1 LLPSGISKVRIHN
14 AENVYAYRNDPDV
27 RLSLGLSEKEKEFRK
42 KRIPFVYEKMKEI
55 FGNDEQPKSV
65 LEV

>member
-1 LLPSGISKVRIHN
+1 
-14 AENVYAYRNDPDV
+14 V